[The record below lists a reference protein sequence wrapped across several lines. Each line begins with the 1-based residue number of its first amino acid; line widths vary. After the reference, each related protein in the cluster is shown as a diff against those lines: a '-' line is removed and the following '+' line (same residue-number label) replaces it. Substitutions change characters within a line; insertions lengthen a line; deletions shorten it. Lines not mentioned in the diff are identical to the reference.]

1 MTRPAFIYTP
11 FDFAAVV
18 QLGTTTESLFLDF
31 KKAINTKAP
40 DAQQETCRDIAQF
53 ANTEGG
59 CLVIG
64 VNEWKDQTTGIK
76 VADSISG
83 LPDPDQM
90 QQWIEQAIRNYL
102 VPATFSHDVSI
113 IQDPRGTVIAVNI
126 PPSRHLVALWDN
138 RGKRPTIEYVRRT
151 SHGKDWMNPDEV
163 ERHLM
168 NGSRAAKLALIAARE
183 QATSEQV
190 EIADGIRQQSSGGP
204 RAKNWYP
211 DPSKLPIT
219 ISQMREYWFELRM
232 DLPPFGVVSV
242 TIPYNLI
249 EEAWVNSSGRVV
261 LLLTV
266 RIVERNGALTLEPYA

>member
-11 FDFAAVV
+11 SDFAAVV

-31 KKAINTKAP
+31 KKTINAKAP

-64 VNEWKDQTTGIK
+64 VNERQDPITGIK

-83 LPDPDQM
+83 LPDPDQI

-113 IQDPRGTVIAVNI
+113 IQEPRGTVIAVNI

-151 SHGKDWMNPDEV
+151 SHGKDWMNPD
-163 ERHLM
+163 
-168 NGSRAAKLALIAARE
+168 GKSSCAL
-183 QATSEQV
+183 
-190 EIADGIRQQSSGGP
+190 
-204 RAKNWYP
+204 
-211 DPSKLPIT
+211 
-219 ISQMREYWFELRM
+219 
-232 DLPPFGVVSV
+232 
-242 TIPYNLI
+242 
-249 EEAWVNSSGRVV
+249 
-261 LLLTV
+261 
-266 RIVERNGALTLEPYA
+266 